1 MSKNARR
8 YYLYKLLSFI
18 AYLIPMFTLFGI
30 RNETYIVH
38 KSGAGFAFG
47 AVVIMLFAIIAFKH
61 YLLALFK
68 KNAVLTLSIT
78 MLVISL
84 ILYAMTSPA
93 QELMYISVASILG
106 CILSSVFEKP
116 ADIYRNGIVK
126 DGIRIRRETI
136 PHKQAWVD
144 GYLGVSVNGL

>member
-1 MSKNARR
+1 MTANIRR
-8 YYLYKLLSFI
+8 YYLYKLLSFL
-18 AYLIPMFTLFGI
+18 AYLIPMSILFGV

-38 KSGAGFAFG
+38 RTGAGFAFG
-47 AVVIMLFAIIAFKH
+47 AVVTMLFAILAFKH

-84 ILYAMTSPA
+84 ILYAMTRPA
-93 QELMYISVASILG
+93 QELMYISLASILG
-106 CILSSVFEKP
+106 CLLSSIFEKP
-116 ADIYRNGIVK
+116 ADIYRSAIVK

-136 PHKQAWVD
+136 SHKQAWVD
-144 GYLGVSVNGL
+144 GYLGVRL